1 MSRTIYQG
9 REFIVEIFV
18 ENGHKRTFLDN
29 LVNDYNAK
37 KKNHDSRSY
46 TGSKKS
52 HEKLILEQKLENNL
66 NRKTKTIFSHLPS
79 IYKAFYVKKPP
90 KLLPNSH
97 PGA

>member
-1 MSRTIYQG
+1 MFRKIYQG

-29 LVNDYNAK
+29 LVNDYNVK

-52 HEKLILEQKLENNL
+52 RE
-66 NRKTKTIFSHLPS
+66 
-79 IYKAFYVKKPP
+79 
-90 KLLPNSH
+90 
-97 PGA
+97 